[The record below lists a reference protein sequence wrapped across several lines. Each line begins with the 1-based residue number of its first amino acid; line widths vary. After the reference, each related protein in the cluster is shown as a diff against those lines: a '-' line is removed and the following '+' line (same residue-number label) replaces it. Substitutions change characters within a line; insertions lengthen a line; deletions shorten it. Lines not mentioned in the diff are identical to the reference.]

1 MRIQRRK
8 VHHWLEELAVLLST
22 NLERLF
28 IARDSFVHYEHI
40 KDSGASFPALKT
52 IAIRGISRNQHVHE
66 ASVLFNA
73 APNLESLFSLRCSL
87 FDGLSP
93 WTMAKPWTLKLQ
105 GVRRLVLNDIG
116 LEDLGLLV
124 SCCPKLQELEILA
137 TKIHLSSGLNYWN
150 VAKLLQALEPVQHKL
165 QKLRLSCSPNQK
177 LAGDSRSN
185 TGDISRSFRLFDQL
199 KELALDQ
206 IAIESLSR
214 TIPAQESTASDWSL
228 AEVLPSSICKIQL
241 LHVSKRFMGGLRRL
255 AEDAYFAL
263 PYLRAVHV
271 NFEEGIDKRD
281 VGSKSIDSIESAFES
296 AGIAIHWVTSQT
308 GENALKM
315 APGVAA
321 ESRLGFL
328 PSIGSTIPGMN
339 RRTV

>member
-1 MRIQRRK
+1 MLQLVETDEINGCTPDLASLLSKVTKSLGASEHAPTREYLQTKIWQDFSGQPQTLMRIQRRK

-177 LAGDSRSN
+177 LAG
-185 TGDISRSFRLFDQL
+185 
-199 KELALDQ
+199 
-206 IAIESLSR
+206 
-214 TIPAQESTASDWSL
+214 IPD
-228 AEVLPSSICKIQL
+228 
-241 LHVSKRFMGGLRRL
+241 R
-255 AEDAYFAL
+255 
-263 PYLRAVHV
+263 
-271 NFEEGIDKRD
+271 
-281 VGSKSIDSIESAFES
+281 
-296 AGIAIHWVTSQT
+296 
-308 GENALKM
+308 
-315 APGVAA
+315 
-321 ESRLGFL
+321 
-328 PSIGSTIPGMN
+328 IPGISP
-339 RRTV
+339 VPSDYLIS